1 MFSTS
6 TYVERRNKLKAAF
19 QKGLLFFPGNNN
31 SPMNYKDNVYPFRQD
46 STFLYFFGIDQAN
59 LNAIIDLDE
68 DKTIIFGNELSVD
81 DIVWTGPLP
90 SLKTLA
96 EQVGVLHTEPTAA
109 LNSYLKKA
117 VSANRP
123 VHYLPV
129 YRASLQIKMA
139 SWLNASIE
147 DIKKGHSQA
156 LIQATYEQRAYKS
169 KEEVEQISQAIDTTC
184 KMHVAAMRIAKPGMQ
199 EANLAGLV
207 KWQAVAGGGDL
218 AYGVILTINGQTLHN
233 HHHHNTMKAGDLVLG
248 DFGAETAMHYAG
260 DITRTFPVSPTFSDR
275 QKAIYDTVLSSQ
287 LAAIDALKPGI
298 LYKDI
303 HLLAARKIV
312 EGLKDVGL
320 MKGSVED
327 AVSSGAHALFF
338 PHGLGHM
345 MGLDVHDMENFGEDF
360 VGYGDDVKRSDQF
373 GLAYLRLARKLEA
386 GFVLTVEPGI
396 YFIPELIEQW
406 KANGTGKDF
415 IHFDKLED
423 YKNFGGIRIE
433 DDLLITENGSKLLG
447 DPIPKTVKEIE
458 AIRALAF

>member
-1 MFSTS
+1 MFSAD
-6 TYVERRNKLKAAF
+6 TYKERRNKLKAAF
-19 QKGLLFFPGNNN
+19 QKGILFFPGNSY

-46 STFLYFFGIDQAN
+46 SSFLYFFGIDQAN

-90 SLKTLA
+90 SLKKLA
-96 EQVGVLHTEPTAA
+96 EKVGVLHTQPTVE
-109 LNSYLKKA
+109 LDTYLQKT
-117 VSANRP
+117 VSAKRP

-129 YRASLQIKMA
+129 YRAALQIKMA
-139 SWLNASIE
+139 SWLNASID
-147 DIKKGHSQA
+147 DIKNGHSPE
-156 LIQATYEQRAYKS
+156 LIQAVYEQRAYKS
-169 KEEVEQISQAIDTTC
+169 EEEVEQISQAINTTC
-184 KMHVAAMRIAKPGMQ
+184 KMHIAAMRIAKPGML

-207 KWQAVAGGGDL
+207 KWQAIAGGGDL

-233 HHHHNTMKAGDLVLG
+233 HHHHNIMKEGDLVLG

-260 DITRTFPVSPTFSDR
+260 DITRTFPVSATFSSR
-275 QKAIYDTVLSSQ
+275 QSAIYNTVLSSQ

-298 LYKDI
+298 TYKEV
-303 HLLAARKIV
+303 HLLAARTIV

-320 MKGSVED
+320 MKGNVED
-327 AVSSGAHALFF
+327 AVASGAHALFF

-345 MGLDVHDMENFGEDF
+345 MGLDVHDMENFGEDL
-360 VGYGDDVKRSDQF
+360 VGYGKDAQRSDQF
-373 GLAYLRLARKLEA
+373 GLAYLRLGRKLET

-396 YFIPELIEQW
+396 YFIPELIDQW
-406 KANGTGKDF
+406 KAKGTGKDF
-415 IHFDKLED
+415 IDFDKLED

-458 AIRALAF
+458 AIRAMAF